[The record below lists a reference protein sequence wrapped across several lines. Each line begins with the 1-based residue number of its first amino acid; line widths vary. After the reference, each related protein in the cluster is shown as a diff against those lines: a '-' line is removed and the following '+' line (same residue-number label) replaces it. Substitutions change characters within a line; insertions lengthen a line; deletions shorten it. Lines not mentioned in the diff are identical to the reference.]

1 MLFRSPVVRFFSRI
15 LNRITITVVL
25 VALQLLWL
33 CWVAF
38 AITTGTGRVWVN
50 GLLNALSLLIVL
62 YLVRKDENSAY
73 KVGWIALIGIL
84 PLLGGA
90 LYLAFGNK
98 RPAKRLRLKMQ
109 AVEDAHKKDLVQE
122 PGVLEGLDAR
132 EQGQSRYV
140 AKYGPYP
147 AWQNTR
153 TQYFACGEAMYPQLL
168 ADLEK
173 AEKSIFLE
181 FFIVTMVRSSRISK
195 IPGTCLKMN
204 DQLIKR
210 SGAMS
215 KRISALLL
223 CLFLFC
229 LLIVFPA
236 AGCGQ
241 NSSSGSVEEPP
252 VFSPLKV
259 LVPEAPGTDT
269 IGYSPLILDIS
280 NISQGYLTAVSDSNG
295 TTKNI
300 QLSADDGVVY
310 SYFVSS
316 GESAVIPFTSGS
328 GTYQISCY
336 EQVNGSQYA
345 ALFAQA
351 LEVSLENEFLPFLY
365 PNQYVNFTPDSEAC
379 KLALSLLAE
388 DATEQESID
397 TVFQYVTQHVTYD
410 EDKAA
415 TVETGY
421 LPDIDETLSTGK
433 GICFDYAAL
442 MTAMLRSRDI
452 PCKLQIGYAG
462 DIKHAW
468 IDVYIRGKG
477 WVEQAITYDGEK
489 WNRMDPTFTANSEDE
504 ELINSYIG
512 DSANYTLQFTR

>member
-1 MLFRSPVVRFFSRI
+1 
-15 LNRITITVVL
+15 
-25 VALQLLWL
+25 
-33 CWVAF
+33 
-38 AITTGTGRVWVN
+38 
-50 GLLNALSLLIVL
+50 
-62 YLVRKDENSAY
+62 
-73 KVGWIALIGIL
+73 
-84 PLLGGA
+84 
-90 LYLAFGNK
+90 
-98 RPAKRLRLKMQ
+98 
-109 AVEDAHKKDLVQE
+109 
-122 PGVLEGLDAR
+122 
-132 EQGQSRYV
+132 
-140 AKYGPYP
+140 
-147 AWQNTR
+147 
-153 TQYFACGEAMYPQLL
+153 
-168 ADLEK
+168 
-173 AEKSIFLE
+173 
-181 FFIVTMVRSSRISK
+181 
-195 IPGTCLKMN
+195 
-204 DQLIKR
+204 
-210 SGAMS
+210 MS

-241 NSSSGSVEEPP
+241 NSSSGSGEEPP
-252 VFSPLKV
+252 VFSPLNV

-345 ALFAQA
+345 ALIAQA

>member
-1 MLFRSPVVRFFSRI
+1 MLIS
-15 LNRITITVVL
+15 
-25 VALQLLWL
+25 
-33 CWVAF
+33 
-38 AITTGTGRVWVN
+38 
-50 GLLNALSLLIVL
+50 
-62 YLVRKDENSAY
+62 
-73 KVGWIALIGIL
+73 IL
-84 PLLGGA
+84 PA
-90 LYLAFGNK
+90 NSF
-98 RPAKRLRLKMQ
+98 PSCRLRS
-109 AVEDAHKKDLVQE
+109 
-122 PGVLEGLDAR
+122 
-132 EQGQSRYV
+132 EQQLRFRR
-140 AKYGPYP
+140 
-147 AWQNTR
+147 R
-153 TQYFACGEAMYPQLL
+153 TAC
-168 ADLEK
+168 
-173 AEKSIFLE
+173 
-181 FFIVTMVRSSRISK
+181 FF
-195 IPGTCLKMN
+195 
-204 DQLIKR
+204 
-210 SGAMS
+210 
-215 KRISALLL
+215 
-223 CLFLFC
+223 
-229 LLIVFPA
+229 
-236 AGCGQ
+236 
-241 NSSSGSVEEPP
+241 
-252 VFSPLKV
+252 PLKV

-328 GTYQISCY
+328 GTYQVSCY